1 MEILYF
7 ERKSHCG
14 EYGKIPSW
22 SSREIDEAI
31 RSCSDEDTGVRDTEL
46 LGGLR
51 GDIEMSEERMSPED
65 SSNLIWSF
73 SKSVSL
79 VVVSFGMFL
88 FLIAKA
94 GLI

>member
-1 MEILYF
+1 
-7 ERKSHCG
+7 
-14 EYGKIPSW
+14 
-22 SSREIDEAI
+22 
-31 RSCSDEDTGVRDTEL
+31 
-46 LGGLR
+46 
-51 GDIEMSEERMSPED
+51 MSEERMSPED